1 MNLLPG
7 PTEPLEAGLALHL
20 TDVDVRCAAIARV
33 AEIGVD
39 TTALGKQLELDRRGG
54 RRTTIKLDQ
63 AAGAPACGFVLFAS
77 CFLEAAALRRT
88 PSRRVRHAL
97 CPAGMH
103 SGAPSLAD
111 AIHHGLQIGAQ
122 L

>member
-7 PTEPLEAGLALHL
+7 HTEPLETRLALHL
-20 TDVDVRCAAIARV
+20 TDVDVRRAAIPRI
-33 AEIGVD
+33 AEIGVN
-39 TTALGKQLELDRRGG
+39 TTTLRKQLELNRRGG
-54 RRTTIKLDQ
+54 WRATIKLDH
-63 AAGAPACGFVLFAS
+63 APGPPASGFVLFAS
-77 CFLEAAALRRT
+77 CFLEAAAPRRT
-88 PSRRVRHAL
+88 PRRRVRDAL

-103 SGAPSLAD
+103 SGAPSRAD